1 MKSII
6 FLVLSVTIIF
16 PLAAQTM
23 ATTDDGQRVQ
33 LNGNRTWQYA
43 PETLDA
49 ELHPVVANLV
59 GTETVDMYTRHSK
72 AEVQYPFG
80 YLDLVFRF
88 ENTTDVDMRAFRG
101 KIKIINIFGDEI
113 FDFDAEMTDRI
124 PAGEDTPYIFTFV
137 ITGISDP
144 RYFNFREYSLDD
156 LTVEIEAIQIVPAN

>member
-88 ENTTDVDMRAFRG
+88 ENTTDVTERTICIRRSAMPSALPALIHFRSSW
-101 KIKIINIFGDEI
+101 
-113 FDFDAEMTDRI
+113 
-124 PAGEDTPYIFTFV
+124 V
-137 ITGISDP
+137 P
-144 RYFNFREYSLDD
+144 RYMTSIFFRQASLPS
-156 LTVEIEAIQIVPAN
+156 A

>member
-1 MKSII
+1 
-6 FLVLSVTIIF
+6 
-16 PLAAQTM
+16 LA
-23 ATTDDGQRVQ
+23 V
-33 LNGNRTWQYA
+33 RT
-43 PETLDA
+43 
-49 ELHPVVANLV
+49 
-59 GTETVDMYTRHSK
+59 
-72 AEVQYPFG
+72 
-80 YLDLVFRF
+80 
-88 ENTTDVDMRAFRG
+88 DMRAFRG

>member
-88 ENTTDVDMRAFRG
+88 ENT
-101 KIKIINIFGDEI
+101 
-113 FDFDAEMTDRI
+113 
-124 PAGEDTPYIFTFV
+124 
-137 ITGISDP
+137 DP
-144 RYFNFREYSLDD
+144 GSARE
-156 LTVEIEAIQIVPAN
+156 LTHLNPSRL